1 MKKIAEKAEISKNVS
16 FHISRH
22 SFAKVA
28 KETGLDSCIVK
39 ELLAHSNLATTERYM
54 GNFDTQKTDN
64 ALINLFGEV
73 EKPKD
78 KKEEV
83 IEALKGM
90 SPEEIAAILSAI
102 KK

>member
-1 MKKIAEKAEISKNVS
+1 MTKNVS

-28 KETGLDSCIVK
+28 KETGIDSGIVK

-54 GNFDTQKTDN
+54 GNFDTQRTDN
-64 ALINLFGEV
+64 ALINLFGNV
-73 EKPKD
+73 GKPTD

-83 IEALKGM
+83 LEMLKGM
-90 SPEEIAAILSAI
+90 SPEEIAAIMQAI
-102 KK
+102 NK

>member
-1 MKKIAEKAEISKNVS
+1 
-16 FHISRH
+16 
-22 SFAKVA
+22 
-28 KETGLDSCIVK
+28 
-39 ELLAHSNLATTERYM
+39 M
-54 GNFDTQKTDN
+54 GNFDTQKTDD
-64 ALINLFGEV
+64 AFVNLFGGV

-83 IEALKGM
+83 IEVLKGM

>member
-1 MKKIAEKAEISKNVS
+1 MAPGAWL
-16 FHISRH
+16 FGHI
-22 SFAKVA
+22 
-28 KETGLDSCIVK
+28 
-39 ELLAHSNLATTERYM
+39 NLATTERYM
-54 GNFDTQKTDN
+54 GNFDTQKTDD
-64 ALINLFGEV
+64 AFVNLFGGV

-83 IEALKGM
+83 IEVLKGM

>member
-1 MKKIAEKAEISKNVS
+1 MA
-16 FHISRH
+16 FHFTRH

-28 KETGLDSCIVK
+28 KETGLDSGIVK

-64 ALINLFGEV
+64 ALINLFGGV

-90 SPEEIAAILSAI
+90 SPEDVAAILSAI
-102 KK
+102 QK